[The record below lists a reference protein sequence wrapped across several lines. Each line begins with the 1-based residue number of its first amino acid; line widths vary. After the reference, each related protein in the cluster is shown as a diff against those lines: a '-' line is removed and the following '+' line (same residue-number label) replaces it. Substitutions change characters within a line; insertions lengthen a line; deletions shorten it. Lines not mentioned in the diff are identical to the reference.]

1 MNSSSSLPTRSIVLA
16 VCNVRTQL
24 SSTNGKASAKSFN
37 VPSRSFLGTLDRLA
51 IVSPMA
57 IVGRDPI

>member
-1 MNSSSSLPTRSIVLA
+1 MNSSSSLPTRSTMFA
-16 VCNVRTQL
+16 VCKVLMQRPSTKGQ
-24 SSTNGKASAKSFN
+24 SSADSFN
-37 VPSRSFLGTLDRLA
+37 VPSRSFLGALDRLA